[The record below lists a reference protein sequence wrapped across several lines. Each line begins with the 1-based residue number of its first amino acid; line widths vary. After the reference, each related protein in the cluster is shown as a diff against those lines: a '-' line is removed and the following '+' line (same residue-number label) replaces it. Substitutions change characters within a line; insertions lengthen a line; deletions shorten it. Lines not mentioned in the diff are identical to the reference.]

1 MRDAPTDA
9 MKKKRRQ
16 RELVHAAPAQR
27 GHRWI
32 FPVVIL
38 AAVAAGAWWMRSKSS
53 LPAAGPFVK
62 NPTFNRDVAPIV
74 FRNCAPCHR
83 PGQAGPFTLLTYA
96 DVQKRAR
103 QIAEITSQRVM
114 PPWQAADVGVKY
126 LGERRLRNEEIAIIK
141 RWVEQGAT
149 EGVAGDLPPQPKWS
163 EGWQLGAPDLVL
175 QMSETF
181 TLSAE
186 GRDVYHN
193 FVLPARL
200 PSRQFVAAM
209 EVRVGSKA
217 VHHAGIHLD
226 ATPESR
232 LRDTKEPGPGF
243 AGMELPATVVVPD
256 GHFLSWQPGRDAY
269 KSPAGLPWTLE
280 PNTDLVLQ
288 LHMQPS
294 GKPEPVRCEIGL
306 YFTNRPPT
314 NAMLKVLLTSLQLNI
329 PAGQKDFIVEDSYV
343 LPVDVEVLG
352 VKPHVHYLGK
362 DLQALAT
369 LPDGSRRTLLH
380 IPDWD
385 FNWQQDYRFTTP
397 MRLPRGTK
405 LQMRFTY
412 DNSATNPHNPH
423 RPPRDVRNGV
433 QTTDEM
439 AELWVQVLAANANDL
454 QRLTYDFS
462 GKAERDAIS
471 FYESLLRENPRD
483 AKAHSSFGRLLIL
496 SGRIA
501 EAEQHL
507 RVALEISPADD
518 LPHYYLGVAHRRQ
531 NQLLAARA
539 EFETTLRLNPENYR
553 AHGNLAQI
561 AQAEGNL
568 ALAEEHLRAALKIH
582 PGDALSRESLD
593 EILRARGVRP

>member
-1 MRDAPTDA
+1 MPTVLS
-9 MKKKRRQ
+9 
-16 RELVHAAPAQR
+16 LVKH
-27 GHRWI
+27 
-32 FPVVIL
+32 
-38 AAVAAGAWWMRSKSS
+38 
-53 LPAAGPFVK
+53 
-62 NPTFNRDVAPIV
+62 PTFNRDVAPIV

-83 PGQAGPFTLLTYA
+83 PGRAGPFTLLTFA

-103 QIAEITSQRVM
+103 QISEVTSQHIM

-126 LGERRLRNEEIAIIK
+126 LGERRLREDEIALIA
-141 RWVEQGAT
+141 RWVEQGAV
-149 EGVAGDLPPQPKWS
+149 EGAPADLPPQPKWP
-163 EGWQLGAPDLVL
+163 EGWQHGSPDLVL
-175 QMSETF
+175 QMSEPF
-181 TLSAE
+181 TLPAE

-193 FVLPARL
+193 FILPARL
-200 PSRQFVAAM
+200 PDRKFVAAM
-209 EVRVGSKA
+209 ELRVGSKA

-226 ATPESR
+226 GTPESR
-232 LRDTKEPGPGF
+232 LRDAREPGPGF
-243 AGMELPATVVVPD
+243 AGMELPATAVVPD

-269 KSPAGLPWTLE
+269 TSPAGLPWTLE

-294 GKPEPVRCEIGL
+294 GKPEPVHCEIGL

-329 PAGQKDFIVEDSYV
+329 RAGQKDFVVEDSYV

-362 DLQALAT
+362 DLQAFAT

-380 IPDWD
+380 IPNWD
-385 FNWQQDYRFTTP
+385 FNWQQDYRLAAP
-397 MRLPRGTK
+397 MRLRRGTR

-423 RPPRDVRNGV
+423 RPPRDVRYGV

-462 GKAERDAIS
+462 TKAERDAIS
-471 FYESLLRENPRD
+471 FYEWLLRNNPRD
-483 AKAHSSFGRLLIL
+483 AKARTSYGRLLIL
-496 SGRIA
+496 AGRIP

-507 RVALEISPADD
+507 RAALEIAPAED
-518 LPHYYLGVAHRRQ
+518 LPHYYLGVVRRRQ
-531 NQLLAARA
+531 NRFSEARA
-539 EFETTLRLNPENYR
+539 EFETALRLNPESYR

-561 AQAEGNL
+561 AQAEGDLN
-568 ALAEEHLRAALKIH
+568 AAEEHLRGALKIH
-582 PGDALSRESLD
+582 PGDALSRETLD

>member
-1 MRDAPTDA
+1 M
-9 MKKKRRQ
+9 KKRRN
-16 RELVHAAPAQR
+16 RSAPPAPAAKR
-27 GHRWI
+27 GGRWI
-32 FPVVIL
+32 FPGFIL
-38 AAVAAGAWWMRSKSS
+38 AAIIAFGAWWFIRSRLS
-53 LPAAGPFVK
+53 PAVRPPVK
-62 NPTFNRDVAPIV
+62 RPTFNRDIAPIV
-74 FRNCAPCHR
+74 FHNCAPCHR
-83 PGQAGPFTLLTYA
+83 PGQAGSFPLLTYA

-103 QIAEITSQRVM
+103 QITEVTSQHIM

-126 LGERRLRNEEIAIIK
+126 LGERRLKDEEIAVIA
-141 RWVEQGAT
+141 RWVEQGSV
-149 EGVAGDLPPQPKWS
+149 EGAAGDLPTPPKWND
-163 EGWQLGAPDLVL
+163 GWQLGTPDVVL
-175 QMSETF
+175 QMSEIF
-181 TLSAE
+181 TLPAE

-193 FVLPARL
+193 FILPARL
-200 PSRQFVAAM
+200 PDRKFVAAM
-209 EVRVGSKA
+209 EMRVGSKA

-226 ATPESR
+226 VTPESR
-232 LRDTKEPGPGF
+232 LRDAREPGPGF

-306 YFTNRPPT
+306 FFTNRPPT
-314 NAMLKVLLTSLQLNI
+314 NAMLKVLLTSFQLNM

-362 DLQALAT
+362 DLQAFAT
-369 LPDGSRRTLLH
+369 LPDGSRRMLLH

-385 FNWQQDYRFTTP
+385 FNWQQDYRLATP
-397 MRLPRGTK
+397 MRLPGGTR
-405 LQMRFTY
+405 LQMRFSY
-412 DNSATNPHNPH
+412 DNSASNPHNPH
-423 RPPRDVRNGV
+423 RPPRDVRYGV

-462 GKAERDAIS
+462 AKAERDAIS

-483 AKAHSSFGRLLIL
+483 AKGHTSYGRLLAMA
-496 SGRIA
+496 GRLP

-507 RVALEISPADD
+507 RIALEIASADD
-518 LPHYYLGVAHRRQ
+518 LPHYYLGVVRRRQ
-531 NQLLAARA
+531 NLLPAARM
-539 EFETTLRLNPENYR
+539 EFETALRLNPENYR

-568 ALAEEHLRAALKIH
+568 NAAEEHLRAALKIH
-582 PGDALSRESLD
+582 PGDALSRETLD